1 MDDVD
6 STKPYILTIRDVL
19 SPTECEMLIRRI
31 ESLQPEVATINT
43 AFGPRVNR
51 DVRNNDSVIFE
62 DQSLADT
69 LFDRIR
75 RKAPPEIDGIRLVG
89 ANEMFRCYRYNPGMR
104 FAPHADGAFVRNDS
118 EQSYYSFLL
127 YLNDGFTGG
136 ATTFITK
143 PEVAIQPETGMGLL
157 FQHPIIHEG
166 SVVISGVKYV
176 ARSDLMYRRMHI
188 SCDF

>member
-1 MDDVD
+1 MDEVD

-19 SPTECEMLIRRI
+19 SPTECELFIQRI
-31 ESLQPEVATINT
+31 ECLQPEVATINT
-43 AFGPRVNR
+43 LSGTRVNR
-51 DVRNNDSVIFE
+51 DVRNNDRVIFE
-62 DQSLADT
+62 DQSLAAT

-75 RKAPPEIDGIRLVG
+75 PKAPPEIHGMRLVG
-89 ANEMFRCYRYNPGMR
+89 ANEMFRCYRYKPGMR
-104 FAPHADGAFVRNDS
+104 FAPHADGAFVRNDD
-118 EQSYYSFLL
+118 EQSFYSFLV

-166 SVVISGVKYV
+166 SVVTSWVKYV
-176 ARSDLMYRRMHI
+176 ARSDLMYRRI
-188 SCDF
+188 PV